1 MVKII
6 FIDQQGHERV
16 VEGRAGQS
24 LMLVAVQ
31 NEIAGIDGECGGACA
46 CATCHVLIDPEWS
59 SKLPKAEMMEQD
71 MLDFARD
78 VQANSRLACQIKL
91 TPEIDGMSVRVGKN

>member
-46 CATCHVLIDPEWS
+46 CATCHVLIDPAWS

-91 TPEIDGMSVRVGKN
+91 TPEIDGMTVRVGKN